1 MGPMELMT
9 LDALEAGLPEICRAP
24 STGGS
29 IELIVRRP
37 KVSEREVIEEAQ
49 LDPVMGLV
57 GDCWLTR
64 GSRLTPDGSAH
75 PGMQLTLMSSRVAAC
90 VAGAQE
96 RWALAG
102 DQFFVDLDLS
112 EANLPAGTL
121 LGLGSAVIE
130 VTGEPHT
137 GCQKFKERFGGDALR
152 FVNTKV
158 GRERRLRGMNTR
170 VVGAGSVR
178 RGDGVVVLP
187 RSNPD

>member
-1 MGPMELMT
+1 MGLMELMT

-75 PGMQLTLMSSRVAAC
+75 PGMQLTLMSSRAKQRC
-90 VAGAQE
+90 ISTRTGTAGVSS
-96 RWALAG
+96 RPG
-102 DQFFVDLDLS
+102 GPTRS
-112 EANLPAGTL
+112 RNL
-121 LGLGSAVIE
+121 
-130 VTGEPHT
+130 
-137 GCQKFKERFGGDALR
+137 
-152 FVNTKV
+152 
-158 GRERRLRGMNTR
+158 
-170 VVGAGSVR
+170 
-178 RGDGVVVLP
+178 
-187 RSNPD
+187 